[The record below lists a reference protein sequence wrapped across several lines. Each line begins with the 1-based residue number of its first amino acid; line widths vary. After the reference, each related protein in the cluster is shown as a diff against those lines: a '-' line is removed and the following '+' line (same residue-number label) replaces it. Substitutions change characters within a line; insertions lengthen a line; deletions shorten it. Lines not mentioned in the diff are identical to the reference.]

1 MKYKM
6 KVNANER
13 GMDLKLEG
21 PAMDLLATLLS
32 VTTDTL
38 RKCAPDE
45 EAFQRIKYGFI
56 KVLADQAK
64 WEEKK

>member
-1 MKYKM
+1 MKYQF
-6 KVNANER
+6 KVDADQT
-13 GMDLKLEG
+13 GMDIELQG
-21 PAMDLLATLLS
+21 GAMDLLATLLS